1 MLGLHCC
8 ARAFDSCSQRGVFG
22 FRAQALGA
30 RGLQSTGS
38 GVEQEFI
45 CSMACG
51 IFPDQGLNWCFL
63 HCKADCSHWTT
74 QGSPVCF
81 FFLKS
86 LFSYLSFPS
95 GSVVKNSPANA
106 GDIGDAGSIPSLGR
120 SPEEGNCNLSNI
132 LAGEIPWATVH
143 GVSKSRTRLSD
154 LARTSV

>member
-1 MLGLHCC
+1 MLHSLWGLPGPGIELV
-8 ARAFDSCSQRGVFG
+8 SL
-22 FRAQALGA
+22 ALQGRFVA
-30 RGLQSTGS
+30 TGPHR
-38 GVEQEFI
+38 EALLLF
-45 CSMACG
+45 
-51 IFPDQGLNWCFL
+51 CFVL
-63 HCKADCSHWTT
+63 
-74 QGSPVCF
+74 
-81 FFLKS
+81 FLFLS

-106 GDIGDAGSIPSLGR
+106 GDIGDADSIPSLGR